1 MSITL
6 KGRREIKLLFPRY
19 LQSVQLQGFENLRND
34 FSH

>member
-6 KGRREIKLLFPRY
+6 KGRGEIKLLFPRY